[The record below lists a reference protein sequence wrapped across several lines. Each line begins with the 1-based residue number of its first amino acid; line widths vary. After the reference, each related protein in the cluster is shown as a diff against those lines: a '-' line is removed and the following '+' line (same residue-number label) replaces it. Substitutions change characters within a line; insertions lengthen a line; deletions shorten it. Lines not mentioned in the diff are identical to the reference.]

1 MLWLSGANLR
11 PNQNEI
17 ENMVKPR
24 LSRFLT
30 VLWKQVCRFARMYLG
45 TSIEREKYNIMHD
58 TYLLKRYPNFNV
70 YIRSIVSIL
79 LRIYPITSKSHH
91 MPPIILSFP
100 FDVIIQQ
107 FVRSD
112 DTNNYIKLKG
122 SISPWLIQVCLF
134 CCTMTKSCD
143 CDPSFDA
150 MSWQLYEHRLE
161 IFKYSTIVDTYKNNE
176 AMFGKPST

>member
-1 MLWLSGANLR
+1 
-11 PNQNEI
+11 
-17 ENMVKPR
+17 
-24 LSRFLT
+24 
-30 VLWKQVCRFARMYLG
+30 
-45 TSIEREKYNIMHD
+45 MHD

-79 LRIYPITSKSHH
+79 LRIYLITSKSHH

-100 FDVIIQQ
+100 FDVVIQQ

-122 SISPWLIQVCLF
+122 SSSPWLIQVYLF
-134 CCTMTKSCD
+134 CCIMTKSCD

-150 MSWQLYEHRLE
+150 MSCQLYEHRLG
-161 IFKYSTIVDTYKNNE
+161 IFTTFSHCTAKQADLYESGRDGSLQFYVIICVIASNKLLYNYIKRKRKYYRRHVV
-176 AMFGKPST
+176 